1 MFWKQV
7 KSTKKALKKL
17 PVSAKVVLVSKD
29 GKVLLLR
36 KSSGITDL
44 PGGKVEDG
52 EDLYEALERELLEEV
67 QIEARKFKF
76 VSSWVKHSASL
87 GDRLVL
93 VFEARVKQNAEDIPV
108 RLSEEHCWGRFVDR
122 DDLQDIEDLHPGYA
136 NAMLISLSRHAA
148 R

>member
-1 MFWKQV
+1 MFWRQV

-44 PGGKVEDG
+44 PGGKVENG
-52 EDLYEALERELLEEV
+52 EDIYEALARELVEEV
-67 QIEARKFKF
+67 QIEVQKFKF
-76 VSSWVKHSASL
+76 VSSWVKHNATL

-93 VFEARVKQNAEDIPV
+93 VFEARVKKKADEIEV
-108 RLSEEHCWGRFVDR
+108 KLSDEHCWGRF
-122 DDLQDIEDLHPGYA
+122 LGKKAIEQIDDLHPGYA
-136 NAMLISLSRHAA
+136 NALLISLSRHSKK
-148 R
+148 